1 MNLGYVIIYV
11 PDVTEAVEFYEQA
24 FGIER
29 AFVHE
34 SGDFAQMATGTT
46 ALAFTSHRLG
56 ATAVPIPYTPLDPAL
71 PPAGFEFTLTTPDVH
86 QGYRRAIDAG
96 ATAVAEPHDTPW
108 GQTVSYVRDSYGVLV
123 GIASPMS

>member
-11 PDVTEAVEFYEQA
+11 PDVTEAVAFYEHA

-34 SGDFAQMATGTT
+34 SGDFAQMATGET

-71 PPAGFEFTLTTPDVH
+71 PPAGFEFTLTTPGVH
-86 QGYRRAIDAG
+86 QAYRRAVDAG

-108 GQTVSYVRDSYGVLV
+108 GQTVSYVRDPYGVLV
-123 GIASPMS
+123 GIATPLS